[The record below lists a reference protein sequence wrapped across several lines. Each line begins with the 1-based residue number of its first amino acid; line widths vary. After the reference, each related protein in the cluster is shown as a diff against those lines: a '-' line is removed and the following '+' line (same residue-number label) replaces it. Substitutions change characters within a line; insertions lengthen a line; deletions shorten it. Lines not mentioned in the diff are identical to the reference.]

1 MNHSSYKI
9 EDDEYETPVFT
20 YNKELD
26 SLVSANY
33 ITKSPKEEDSS
44 PPHIEDVVMD
54 SKEETKN
61 TLPPFK
67 DMSLR
72 SWKT

>member
-1 MNHSSYKI
+1 MKNTSDV
-9 EDDEYETPVFT
+9 EDNEYETLVFT

-26 SLVSANY
+26 SLVLANY
-33 ITKSPKEEDSS
+33 ITKSPKEEESS

-54 SKEETKN
+54 SEEETKN

-67 DMSLR
+67 DMLLQ